1 MTQWR
6 TITDYPNY
14 EVSDA
19 GEVRRK
25 GSKRPLKPFVDA
37 LQEYARVTLY
47 RDGWKR
53 RKVMVHV
60 LVMEA
65 FVGRKEEGMEI
76 DHINTDRSDCRLSN
90 LRYVTPKENRSNPL
104 TVLNNR
110 RRFGPQRVTE
120 QYLF

>member
-6 TITDYPNY
+6 TIADFPKY

-19 GEVRRK
+19 GEVRHK
-25 GSKRPLKPFVDA
+25 ASKRVLKPFVDA

-47 RDGWKR
+47 RDGGKR
-53 RKVMVHV
+53 RKVMIHV

-76 DHINTDRSDCRLSN
+76 DHINTDRSDSRLSN

>member
-6 TITDYPNY
+6 TITDYPMY

-25 GSKRPLKPFVDA
+25 GSKKPLKPFVDR

-47 RDGWKR
+47 RDGEKR

-65 FVGRKEEGMEI
+65 FVGRKKEGMEI
-76 DHINTDRSDCRLSN
+76 DHINTDRSDNRLSN
-90 LRYVTPKENRSNPL
+90 LRYVTPKENSNNPL
-104 TVLNNR
+104 TVLNHR
-110 RRFGPQRVTE
+110 RRFGPHKVTE
-120 QYLF
+120 QFLF

>member
-6 TITDYPNY
+6 TITDYPEY

-25 GSKRPLKPFVDA
+25 GSERPLKPFVDR
-37 LQEYARVTLY
+37 LQEYGRVTL
-47 RDGWKR
+47 RKDGEKR
-53 RKVMVHV
+53 RKVMVHI

-76 DHINTDRSDCRLSN
+76 DHINTDRSDNRLSN
-90 LRYVTPKENRSNPL
+90 LRYVTPKGNRSNPL